1 MKPEHLNFIDT
12 LTSIRKLREKIMS
25 NISLELTDLSSRDFI
40 ALSKICRNENR
51 MMMSQLSEITG
62 MSNAHIT
69 AAVDSLERKGLV
81 KRTRGE
87 DRRSY
92 IIELTESGRKRC
104 QEIETIRMKSIDS
117 FFEKMNEKDSME
129 FQEALTKLNDLLRKY
144 L

>member
-12 LTSIRKLREKIMS
+12 LTSIRKLRERIMS

-92 IIELTESGRKRC
+92 NIELTESGRKRC